1 MSRQLSL
8 EVFANRIIRKCFGDI
23 PVIPTK
29 YRRSSCALPIIFKRP
44 SSNDLWEQLWPW
56 GLFGIRSK
64 IVDVQESSTCSFAR
78 LIFFESSFQ
87 FIDLLIFIFFLS
99 QVETIGDCLLVVSGL
114 PVRNG
119 NRHAGEIADM
129 AFDILSLMTHFKIR
143 HRPRMKLQL
152 RVGLHSGNFNRS

>member
-1 MSRQLSL
+1 MTFVS
-8 EVFANRIIRKCFGDI
+8 F
-23 PVIPTK
+23 
-29 YRRSSCALPIIFKRP
+29 P
-44 SSNDLWEQLWPW
+44 S
-56 GLFGIRSK
+56 
-64 IVDVQESSTCSFAR
+64 
-78 LIFFESSFQ
+78 
-87 FIDLLIFIFFLS
+87 S

-152 RVGLHSGNFNRS
+152 RVGLHSGNYVRSLFVPLSVNC

>member
-1 MSRQLSL
+1 MIQCCSNFFVCGSNHAAVSPIVEKLLNSSSSVCGT
-8 EVFANRIIRKCFGDI
+8 VFQ
-23 PVIPTK
+23 
-29 YRRSSCALPIIFKRP
+29 SCLCD
-44 SSNDLWEQLWPW
+44 S
-56 GLFGIRSK
+56 
-64 IVDVQESSTCSFAR
+64 IVTSAF
-78 LIFFESSFQ
+78 
-87 FIDLLIFIFFLS
+87 

-152 RVGLHSGNFNRS
+152 RVGLHSGKIWGTTVYTYIYIYISNCRQYCFGLLGLISAVPMLGWR